1 MNIAITGPMGSGKTS
16 VGRQIAKK
24 LNLKFIDSDS
34 LIVHQTE
41 YSISDY
47 FNQFGEQEFRKKE
60 EQVISEISRKNGF
73 VIATGGG
80 VVLSPRNMRSL
91 RRNGVI
97 INLYASIETLNNRL
111 QYSKKKRP
119 LLQSTNIKEAL
130 IRYSEG
136 RSHQYSNADFRINT
150 NFLTIKEVVTK
161 IIDLLNLP
169 RVRICACI
177 AGDNPV
183 DQLSRALVQGA
194 SLVELRMD
202 LLKYPN
208 IESLIQCSGLP
219 VIATDRK
226 NPENLI
232 QAIKAGCDYI
242 DIDLSNNVKK
252 QLIKQARMNNCK
264 VIISLHD
271 YEKTPS
277 SLTLD
282 NNEGDF
288 LKIATT
294 INSAKDSVQLLSLLN
309 QRGNLIVVGMGEK
322 GLYTRIVAPLMG
334 SFLTYAY
341 VEKTTA
347 PGQLNVEDMVEI
359 YKKMGVK

>member
-1 MNIAITGPMGSGKTS
+1 MNIVITGPMGSGKTR
-16 VGRQIAKK
+16 VGKQIAQKI
-24 LNLKFIDSDS
+24 NLKFIDSDS

-60 EQVISEISRKNGF
+60 EQIINEISRKNGF

-80 VVLSPRNMRSL
+80 VVLNPRNMRSL
-91 RRNGVI
+91 RRNGII
-97 INLYASIETLNNRL
+97 INLNASIETLMNRL
-111 QYSKKKRP
+111 KYSKKKRP

-130 IRYSEG
+130 MQYSEG
-136 RSHQYSNADFRINT
+136 RSRQYSNADFRIDT
-150 NFLTIKEVVTK
+150 DFLTTKEVVSK
-161 IIDLLNLP
+161 IIDFLNLP
-169 RVRICACI
+169 QVRICACI

-183 DQLSRALVQGA
+183 DQLSRAFVQGA

-202 LLKYPN
+202 LLKDPN

-226 NPENLI
+226 NPKNLI

-242 DIDLSNNVKK
+242 DIDLSNIVKK

-271 YEKTPS
+271 YGKTPS
-277 SLTLD
+277 SLPLD
-282 NNEGDF
+282 NNEGEF

-294 INSAKDSVQLLSLLN
+294 INSAKDGVQLLHLLD
-309 QRGNLIVVGMGEK
+309 QRDNLIVVGMGEK
-322 GLYTRIVAPLMG
+322 GLYTRIIAPLMG

-341 VEKTTA
+341 VEKATA
-347 PGQLNVEDMVEI
+347 PGQLNVEGMIEI
-359 YKKMGVK
+359 YKKMGLK